1 MTVAATPET
10 RPLAE
15 QVAFACL
22 LGVVASVVFSIAGAE
37 ILLTVVVVAWL
48 VLLVGRRERLE
59 WPAVFWPLG
68 AYAAWTLVS
77 VAFSADWR
85 ASLADSKELVL
96 FLMVPLVYRLARG
109 RRAWTV
115 LEVLI
120 TVGAVSAVVGV
131 VQYGVL
137 NYDHLG
143 RRPQGTLGHYMT
155 YSGTLMLVVVATAAR
170 LLFRRDQRTWP
181 ALVLPALGVALAL
194 TFTRSAWVGA
204 SVGLALLLLLKDFRL
219 VAAIPVLVALGV
231 ALAPH
236 QVTAR
241 MYSMFNLNDPTN
253 RDRLAMIR
261 EGVRMVRD
269 HPLTG
274 VGPDMVI
281 RRYAE
286 YRDPAA
292 VEPVNPHLH
301 NVPLQIAAER
311 GLPALGIWVWF
322 VVWLARDLWRAFR
335 TGRDAALGAAGLA
348 ALASM
353 LAAGLFEYNFGD
365 SEFLIL
371 WLVLVTLPLA
381 AARAP
386 GPAAPPVRP

>member
-1 MTVAATPET
+1 MLTGERVAAV
-10 RPLAE
+10 E
-15 QVAFACL
+15 QAAFACL
-22 LGVVASVVFSIAGAE
+22 LGVVALAPFSIAGAE
-37 ILLTVVVVAWL
+37 MMLAVAVVLWL
-48 VLLVGRRERLE
+48 LLVVGAGERLD
-59 WPAVFWPLG
+59 WPAVWWPLG
-68 AYAAWTLVS
+68 AFAAWTLVS

-85 ASLADSKELVL
+85 ASLGDSKELLLLLTAPVV
-96 FLMVPLVYRLARG
+96 FRLAAG

-115 LEVLI
+115 LEVMI
-120 TVGAVSAVVGV
+120 TAGALSAVVGV

-155 YSGTLMLVVVATAAR
+155 YSGTLMLVLMATAAR
-170 LLFRRDQRTWP
+170 LLFRREGRAWP
-181 ALVLPALGVALAL
+181 ALVLPALAVALAL

-204 SVGLALLLLLKDFRL
+204 SVGLALLFVLRDFRL
-219 VAAIPVLVALGV
+219 VAVIPLVAALAV

-236 QVTAR
+236 AVTAR

-253 RDRLAMIR
+253 RDRVAMVR
-261 EGVRMVRD
+261 EGLHMVRD

-286 YRDPAA
+286 YRDPDA
-292 VEPVNPHLH
+292 VEAVNPHLH

-311 GLPALGIWVWF
+311 GLPALAAWLWF
-322 VVWLARDLWRAFR
+322 LVWLARDLWRAFR
-335 TGRDAALGAAGLA
+335 AGRSPALAAGGLA
-348 ALASM
+348 AVASM

-381 AARAP
+381 AARAAEGAPAP
-386 GPAAPPVRP
+386 GRP